1 MQALQESFDR
11 HARNQLQVFER
22 GEELRI
28 DQFASGGVEASAHF
42 SGTTFIRRLIIVST
56 STPSARAWKLSTNLC
71 RSTGTATA
79 RTSAKSTWK
88 LPRKM
93 ARALAPRIKY

>member
-1 MQALQESFDR
+1 MQTLQEAFDR
-11 HARNQLQVFER
+11 HARNQFQVLKR

-28 DQFASGGVEASAHF
+28 NQFASGRMEASAHF
-42 SGTTFIRRLIIVST
+42 SGTTFIKRLMIVST
-56 STPSARAWKLSTNLC
+56 STPSARAWKLRTSLC

-88 LPRKM
+88 LPRTI